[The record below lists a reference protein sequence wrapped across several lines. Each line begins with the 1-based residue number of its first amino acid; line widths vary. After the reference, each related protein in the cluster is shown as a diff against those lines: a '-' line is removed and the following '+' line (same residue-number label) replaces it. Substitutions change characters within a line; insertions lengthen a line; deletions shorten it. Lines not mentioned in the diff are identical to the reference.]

1 MDLETMNE
9 YERQRLE
16 NIRRNQEKLKELNLL
31 SASSIFKDLTKTK
44 KLRKKYEKKK
54 YLKDLKSSSKRIT
67 RNQAKILHI
76 DVDDKKEVEKIDEN
90 KENIFEEDNKL
101 VPAEE
106 YFPEEIRKKAI
117 IVDGHFNGWINP
129 ELMEKYHF
137 EKSAKEAWD
146 KNGGGKYSHKN
157 PLGEFK
163 EVAKAAKPRN
173 WSSAKFIASKL
184 FQKNPNAY
192 FYRHLEPGLTQ
203 NLGDWDEEEKSLF
216 LKIAKKFG
224 CGDKWGIFSSYIPKR
239 VGYQC
244 ANYYRQV
251 IIQDG
256 LIFDPNYKFSKWGK
270 PIYCGVFNN
279 NNKKKRTE
287 TNNEKNISKGKINN
301 IKESDTK
308 TTGNINQINNEQAS
322 TSTAVTENESNI
334 NNEKPLNEI
343 EKSKTD
349 KVLIDNKNDSNSK
362 TSKDKTKT
370 NKQSKNI
377 VNENNS
383 TISRKRL
390 RSIDNEIIIK
400 NKRLKTRN
408 AIPNLLEQI
417 MFIIPE
423 NVQITSIQNTADRH
437 IEIYAQSDKY
447 EQLGYLKAKIKMKL
461 LKLLKLEEKKN
472 LMAQ

>member
-1 MDLETMNE
+1 MNE

-31 SASSIFKDLTKTK
+31 SASSIFKDLTTKTK
-44 KLRKKYEKKK
+44 KSRKKYEKKK
-54 YLKDLKSSSKRIT
+54 YIKELKSSSKRIT

-76 DVDDKKEVEKIDEN
+76 NVDDKKEVEKYDED
-90 KENIFEEDNKL
+90 KENIFEEDDKL

-106 YFPEEIRKKAI
+106 YFSEEIRKKAI

-163 EVAKAAKPRN
+163 EVTKSAKPRN

-203 NLGDWDEEEKSLF
+203 NLGDWDEEEKNLF
-216 LKIAKKFG
+216 LKIARKFG

-279 NNKKKRTE
+279 NNKKKKIE
-287 TNNEKNISKGKINN
+287 TNNDKNVSKSSKINN
-301 IKESDTK
+301 IKESNTK
-308 TTGNINQINNEQAS
+308 NINQLNEQTS
-322 TSTAVTENESNI
+322 TSTIVNENESII
-334 NNEKPLNEI
+334 NNEKSITDEI
-343 EKSKTD
+343 LTN
-349 KVLIDNKNDSNSK
+349 NKNNINSK
-362 TSKDKTKT
+362 TTKDKIET
-370 NKQSKNI
+370 NI
-377 VNENNS
+377 VNEKNS
-383 TISRKRL
+383 TISRKRS
-390 RSIDNEIIIK
+390 RSIDNELIIK
-400 NKRLKTRN
+400 SKRLK
-408 AIPNLLEQI
+408 
-417 MFIIPE
+417 
-423 NVQITSIQNTADRH
+423 SNTNKH
-437 IEIYAQSDKY
+437 IAR
-447 EQLGYLKAKIKMKL
+447 GRP
-461 LKLLKLEEKKN
+461 KN
-472 LMAQ
+472 Q